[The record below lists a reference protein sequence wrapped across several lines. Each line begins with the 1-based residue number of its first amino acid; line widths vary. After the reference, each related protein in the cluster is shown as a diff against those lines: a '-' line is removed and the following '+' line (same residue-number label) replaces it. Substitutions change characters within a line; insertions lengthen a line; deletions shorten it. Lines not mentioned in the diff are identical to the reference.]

1 MSETTTDQNKSLK
14 ILDIIVI
21 FVAIAGFSIL
31 TYSVFDPHHEN
42 FHLLLLIGTLL
53 ILASSYFVYK
63 ILEKTTSNKQY
74 SGSLWLSF
82 VVGITMFTLAQTF
95 TPLLNLEED
104 SVSSRFLILRGSK
117 TVQEFENESGRI
129 ELRKFDPP
137 PKARHDIQIIGITT
151 NSLEKLEGTWP
162 LPWNYYADI
171 IEKFTGSSNTLMF
184 DIFFLD
190 YKKGETE
197 AMASAMKKNQNVLF
211 DYPMETSAESK
222 ESVKNLESRI
232 EILRKFRLKN
242 VIDESR
248 YNYDWVKFPQPP
260 IEPVAELSSG
270 LGFANVKKDEA
281 GMNRKMPLV
290 VKVPNS
296 GPNREPEYYPSI
308 DLLLATNYYGVDIQ
322 RDVYVKMGESI
333 TIKNIPDKKLTSF
346 NRRIA
351 KMETKDI
358 MAIPNENREIVIPI
372 DWEGQMEINFV
383 GGRYSFN
390 SHEIFEVATE
400 WEEETAQ
407 QFSNNI
413 FLVAMYYATGRG
425 ASKDAHLSP
434 FGDMS
439 GIEHHAQAL
448 NTILNQDF
456 LFNTSKLIDFITY
469 LALAVL
475 IGFLQ
480 PRVSTLYGFGIS
492 VLMLV
497 LYSIL
502 SMYLFAEHN
511 LITILPTVLL
521 EQVFIFIS
529 IIGFRIL
536 TEEANVKYIRSTFSK
551 FVSKD
556 VVDELLKN
564 PDNLALGGSKREI
577 TIFFSDIR
585 GFTTISEALGPE
597 ELVQLLNEYL
607 SAMTEIIIEYKGTID
622 KYMGDAIMAFWGAPV
637 PLEDHAYY
645 SCIAA
650 LAQMD
655 YLDRILKPSWIAR
668 KVPVIDIGIG
678 LNSGPAVVG
687 NMGSSHR
694 MEYTCMGDTINL
706 GSRLEGSN
714 KMYGTN
720 IIISEY
726 TYEKVKD
733 KVIARELDLVKVK
746 GKTQPVRIYELLG
759 ISNPE
764 DMEKM
769 KRPLSK
775 LGAS

>member
-1 MSETTTDQNKSLK
+1 MSENKKNQKLSL
-14 ILDIIVI
+14 LDILGISLA
-21 FVAIAGFSIL
+21 AIGTIL
-31 TYSVFDPHHEN
+31 LCYTVLDPESPTYV
-42 FHLLLLIGTLL
+42 LLLLIGTFLV
-53 ILASSYFVYK
+53 IASYYLVYK
-63 ILEKTTSNKQY
+63 SLEKFSDNKQKT
-74 SGSLWLSF
+74 GSLWLAYVF
-82 VVGITMFTLAQTF
+82 AIGFFTLAQTF
-95 TPLLNLEED
+95 TPMINLEE
-104 SVSSRFLILRGSK
+104 SSISNRFEILRGSN
-117 TVQEFENESGRI
+117 TVKESENEQGRI
-129 ELRKFDPP
+129 EYTKFDPP
-137 PKARHDIQIIGITT
+137 PKARQDIQIIGITT
-151 NSLEKLEGTWP
+151 NSLEQLDGQWP
-162 LPWNYYADI
+162 LPWQYYADI
-171 IEKFTGSSNTLMF
+171 IKTFSGTSNMLMF

-190 YKKGETE
+190 YKKGQED
-197 AMASAMKKNQNVLF
+197 AMVDALKTNNNVLF

-222 ESVKNLESRI
+222 ELVKNLDERL
-232 EILRKFRLKN
+232 EILRKYKLKN
-242 VIDESR
+242 VIDDSP
-248 YNYDWVKFPQPP
+248 YDYTWVKFAQSP
-260 IEPVAELSSG
+260 IEGIAELSSG
-270 LGFANVKKDEA
+270 LGFANVKKDDS

-290 VKVPNS
+290 VKTPS
-296 GPNREPEYYPSI
+296 HTGSREPEYFPSI
-308 DLLLATNYYGVDIQ
+308 DLMMAVNYLGVDLQ
-322 RDVYVKMGESI
+322 RDVFVKMGESV
-333 TIKNIPDKKLTSF
+333 TIKNIPEKTITSF
-346 NRRIA
+346 NRKTA

-358 MAIPNENREIVIPI
+358 MHIPNPEREIVIPI
-372 DWEGQMEINFV
+372 DWEGQMQINFV
-383 GGRYSFN
+383 GGRYSFR
-390 SHEIFEVATE
+390 SHEIFEVSTQ
-400 WEEETAQ
+400 WNQEEAS
-407 QFSNNI
+407 QFQHNI

-425 ASKDAHLSP
+425 ASKDSHLSP

-456 LFNTSKLIDFITY
+456 LQNTPVYLDFLVYIAIG
-469 LALAVL
+469 LL

-480 PRVSTLYGFGIS
+480 PRLSTVYGFAVFLVMLILYS
-492 VLMLV
+492 VLSLV
-497 LYSIL
+497 LFSEY
-502 SMYLFAEHN
+502 N
-511 LITILPTVLL
+511 LITVLPSVLA
-521 EQVFIFIS
+521 EQLWIFIG

-597 ELVQLLNEYL
+597 ELVKLLNEYL

-645 SCIAA
+645 ACVAA

-655 YLDRILKPSWIAR
+655 YLDKILKPRWIER
-668 KVPVIDIGIG
+668 GVPVIDIGIG

-726 TYEKVKD
+726 TYEKVHD
-733 KVIARELDLVKVK
+733 KVVARELDLVRVK

-759 ISNPE
+759 IKNPE

-769 KRPLSK
+769 KRPLSQ
-775 LGAS
+775 LSHS

>member
-1 MSETTTDQNKSLK
+1 MTETKKKQKLSP
-14 ILDIIVI
+14 LDILGIVT
-21 FVAIAGFSIL
+21 AILGTIL
-31 TYSVFDPHHEN
+31 ISYSVTDPESPIYTTI
-42 FHLLLLIGTLL
+42 LLIGTGLVFF
-53 ILASSYFVYK
+53 AYYFVYK
-63 ILEKTTSNKQY
+63 FLEKFTHNKQH
-74 SGSLWLSF
+74 SGALWLAFVFGISF
-82 VVGITMFTLAQTF
+82 FTLSQTF
-95 TPLLNLEED
+95 TPMKTLEEN
-104 SVSSRFLILRGSK
+104 SISNRFEILRGTALIK
-117 TVQEFENESGRI
+117 EKEGETGRI
-129 ELRKFDPP
+129 EYTKFEPP
-137 PKARHDIQIIGITT
+137 SKARQDIQIVGITT
-151 NSLEKLEGTWP
+151 NSLEKLNGEWP
-162 LPWNYYADI
+162 LPWDYYANI
-171 IEKFTGSSNTLMF
+171 IKTFAGSSNMLMF

-190 YKKGETE
+190 YKAGQEE
-197 AMASAMKKNQNVLF
+197 AMTSALKSNKNVLF
-211 DYPMETSAESK
+211 DYPMETSADSK
-222 ESVKNLESRI
+222 ESVKNLEARM
-232 EILRKFRLKN
+232 EILRNFKLKN
-242 VIDESR
+242 VIDESI
-248 YNYDWVKFPQPP
+248 YDFSWVKFAQAP
-260 IEPVAELSSG
+260 IESIASLSSG
-270 LGFANVKKDEA
+270 LGFANVKKDDS

-290 VKVPNS
+290 VKVNFS
-296 GPNREPEYYPSI
+296 SETREAEYYPSI
-308 DLLLATNYYGVDIQ
+308 DLMMAVNYLGVDLQ
-322 RDVYVKMGESI
+322 RDVFVVMGDSI
-333 TIKNIPDKKLTSF
+333 TIKNIPEKTLTSF
-346 NRRIA
+346 NRKTA

-358 MAIPNENREIVIPI
+358 MYKPNPEREIVIPI
-372 DWEGQMEINFV
+372 DWEGQMQINFS
-383 GGRYSFN
+383 GGRYSFR
-390 SHEIFEVATE
+390 SHEIFEVSTQWGEDEAN
-400 WEEETAQ
+400 
-407 QFSNNI
+407 QFQHNI

-439 GIEHHAQAL
+439 GIEHHAHAL

-456 LFNTSKLIDFITY
+456 LHDTPVYVNFLFYIVI
-469 LALAVL
+469 AVL

-480 PRVSTLYGFGIS
+480 PRMSTVYGFA
-492 VLMLV
+492 VFLVMLIA
-497 LYSIL
+497 YSIL
-502 SMYLFAEHN
+502 SLFLFSEFN
-511 LITILPTVLL
+511 LITALPTVLA
-521 EQVFIFIS
+521 EQLWIFIG

-597 ELVQLLNEYL
+597 ELVKLLNEYL
-607 SAMTEIIIEYKGTID
+607 SAMTELVIEYKGTID

-645 SCIAA
+645 ACVAS
-650 LAQMD
+650 LAQME
-655 YLDRILKPSWIAR
+655 YLKVLQEKWIER

-733 KVIARELDLVKVK
+733 RVVARELDLVRVK

-759 ISNPE
+759 ITNLE
-764 DMEKM
+764 HMEKM
-769 KRPLSK
+769 KRPLSQ
-775 LGAS
+775 LASS

>member
-1 MSETTTDQNKSLK
+1 MTDPKKKTLS
-14 ILDIIVI
+14 ILDIVGIV
-21 FVAIAGFSIL
+21 FAFLGFGTL
-31 TYSVFDPHHEN
+31 TFAVSNPEGDLYIG
-42 FHLLLLIGTLL
+42 LLLLGTLFIL
-53 ILASSYFVYK
+53 ISSYFFYK
-63 ILEKTTSNKQY
+63 FLEKFTTNKQKT
-74 SGSLWLSF
+74 GSLWLSF
-82 VVGITMFTLAQTF
+82 VIGALVFVLSQTF
-95 TPLLNLEED
+95 TFMLNLEE
-104 SVSSRFLILRGSK
+104 SSISSRFLILRGTT
-117 TVQEFENESGRI
+117 TVSEKEGESGQI
-129 ELRKFDPP
+129 EYTKYDPP
-137 PKARHDIQIIGITT
+137 PKARSDIQIIGITT
-151 NSLEKLEGTWP
+151 NSLEKLQGTWP
-162 LPWNYYADI
+162 LPWQTYADVI
-171 IEKFTGSSNTLMF
+171 NNFAESSNTLMF
-184 DIFFLD
+184 DIFFVD
-190 YKKGETE
+190 YKPGQTE
-197 AMASAMKKNQNVLF
+197 SIVDALKKNRNVLF

-222 ESVKNLESRI
+222 GSVINLEKRI
-232 EILRKFRLKN
+232 DILREYKLKH
-242 VIDESR
+242 VIDDSI
-248 YNYDWVKFPQPP
+248 YDYSWVKFPQPP
-260 IEPVAELSSG
+260 IEQIGELSAG
-270 LGFANVKKDEA
+270 IGFANVKKDEA

-296 GPNREPEYYPSI
+296 GSNREVEYYPSI
-308 DLLLATNYYGVDIQ
+308 DLLLAVHYYGVDLQ
-322 RDVYVKMGESI
+322 RDVYVEMGKHV
-333 TIKNIPDKKLTSF
+333 TIKNIPEKPLTSF
-346 NRRIA
+346 NPKSA

-358 MAIPNENREIVIPI
+358 MAIPNENREVVIPI
-372 DWEGQMEINFV
+372 DWEGQMEINYA
-383 GGRYSFN
+383 GGRYAFR

-400 WEEETAQ
+400 WDKETAQ
-407 QFSNNI
+407 QFQNNI

-439 GIEHHAQAL
+439 GIEHHAHAL

-456 LFNTSKLIDFITY
+456 LIPTPIYVHFMTY
-469 LALAVL
+469 MAFAFL

-480 PRVSTLYGFGIS
+480 PRVSTIYGFVIS
-492 VLMLV
+492 LVMLLLYTVL
-497 LYSIL
+497 SF
-502 SMYLFAEHN
+502 SLFSELN
-511 LITILPTVLL
+511 IVTVYPTVII
-521 EQVFIFIS
+521 EQIVIFVA
-529 IIGFRIL
+529 IIGFKIL

-564 PDNLALGGSKREI
+564 PDNLVLGGSKREI

-597 ELVQLLNEYL
+597 ELVKLLNEYL
-607 SAMTEIIIEYKGTID
+607 SAMTELIIEYKGTID

-645 SCIAA
+645 ACIAS
-650 LAQMD
+650 LAQME
-655 YLDRILKPSWIAR
+655 YLTILQEQWKAR
-668 KVPVIDIGIG
+668 GVPVIDIGIG

-733 KVIARELDLVKVK
+733 KVVARELDLVRVK
-746 GKTQPVRIYELLG
+746 GKTLPVRIYELIG
-759 ISNPE
+759 ITNPE

-769 KRPLSK
+769 KRPLSQK
-775 LGAS
+775 AG